1 MGEYQL
7 TMPQKRL
14 RDRLKDKS
22 NFVVIAELTCGPNF
36 SFAPIDGFLKAY
48 KAVERSF
55 MIDGFDFVGITS
67 TDNSGG
73 TPNIEASEVLSHIKA
88 KGLLSG
94 LDFIPHI
101 SCKDKNADVLVSSL
115 AGFRAMDIEA
125 ILVVTGDKPV
135 KGKGVFELE
144 SITLLQMI
152 TGMNSKAYLK
162 ASPDVLDNVH
172 QFFAG
177 AAVSPFKYTE
187 ASQMQQY
194 YKMEKKIACGA
205 RFLITQVGWDW
216 KKSVELFRYLEE
228 NSLDIP
234 VIGNVFFLSTT
245 TPAPRLMRDLKL
257 PGCFVSD
264 ELFAK
269 LGAESVDEHIERAA
283 QQVAMYKSIGAAGVD
298 IGSIHDFQM
307 FVQVLER
314 ASEIGNNWEEYKDNL
329 CWPKEGGFYLY
340 DDAGK
345 RVTSSKPKKKFKQRF
360 FNFFHR
366 AVLDPDYRGFHAF
379 KKVMSVLGADK
390 GKGAVYKL
398 FNASEKSFK
407 YLIFDCQECGDC
419 YLPENFGLCTIGG
432 CEKGLANSPCGDAT
446 VDGYCGNNLELTCIG
461 EHIYNA
467 AASEPGGI
475 EQWRAAIN
483 KPRIHSLEQTSSI
496 LNYLFGKDHTAKVP
510 LIVIGESIH
519 ASIPKTG
526 RIMKQLHD
534 LGAKAYLEPSGP
546 LNYIKAL
553 IESHAAND
561 AAYIGVNVEA
571 FAQQD
576 RQLAVDMMVEFVKLV
591 RKWGKTVPVCI
602 ESSDDQVLIAGL
614 KEWYNTNQV
623 VKPPL
628 LSLIKLETI
637 EEILLLKK
645 EYDYA
650 FSSVLPNEI
659 ESANQNRASS
669 IDELYS
675 LAKRTFNRAVDM
687 YSFEPKEIFF
697 ELSVCPLGMD
707 LSTCNG
713 KPGRTYITFETIK
726 KIKHDPHMKDVHC
739 LVRANDAVRNL
750 SSRRIGVARAYVG
763 KAMEYGLDGAIV
775 NPMHQY
781 GLVAPA
787 PELLELVDACAKID
801 GSAESKEK
809 AAMLI
814 SAVKSF

>member
-1 MGEYQL
+1 L

-55 MIDGFDFVGITS
+55 VIDGFDFVGITS

-162 ASPDVLDNVH
+162 TSPGALDNVH

-228 NSLDIP
+228 NNLDIP

-283 QQVAMYKSIGAAGVD
+283 QQVAMYKSIGAAGAD

-307 FVQVLER
+307 FAQVLER

-628 LSLIKLETI
+628 LSSLKLETMK
-637 EEILLLKK
+637 EILLLKK

-675 LAKRTFNRAVDM
+675 LAKRTFNRAVDL

-707 LSTCNG
+707 LSSCNG
-713 KPGRTYITFETIK
+713 VPGRTYITFETIK

-750 SSRRIGVARAYVG
+750 PSRRIGVARAYVG
-763 KAMEYGLDGAIV
+763 KAMEYGLDGAFV

-809 AAMLI
+809 AVMLI

>member
-162 ASPDVLDNVH
+162 ASPDALDNVH

-283 QQVAMYKSIGAAGVD
+283 QQVAMYKSIGAAGAD

-307 FVQVLER
+307 FAQVLER

>member
-1 MGEYQL
+1 M

-55 MIDGFDFVGITS
+55 MVDGFDFVGITS

-73 TPNIEASEVLSHIKA
+73 TPNIEASEVLSHIKT

-162 ASPDVLDNVH
+162 ASPDALDNVH

-269 LGAESVDEHIERAA
+269 LSAESVEEHIERAA

-298 IGSIHDFQM
+298 IGSIHDFQI
-307 FVQVLER
+307 FAQVLER
-314 ASEIGNNWEEYKDNL
+314 AMEIGDNWEEYKDNL
-329 CWPKEGGFYLY
+329 CWTKEGGFYLY
-340 DDAGK
+340 DRAGK
-345 RVTSSKPKKKFKQRF
+345 MVPLSKPHKKFKQRF

-398 FNASEKSFK
+398 FNASEKAFK
-407 YLIFDCQECGDC
+407 YLMFDCQECGDC

-446 VDGYCGNNLELTCIG
+446 VDGYCGNNLERTCIG

-475 EQWRAAIN
+475 EQLRATIN
-483 KPRIHSLEQTSSI
+483 KPRIHLLEQTSSI

-534 LGAKAYLEPSGP
+534 LGAEAYSKPSGP
-546 LNYIKAL
+546 LNYIRAL

-576 RQLAVDMMVEFVKLV
+576 RQLAVDMMVEFVRLV

>member
-1 MGEYQL
+1 
-7 TMPQKRL
+7 MPQKRL

-73 TPNIEASEVLSHIKA
+73 TPNIEASEVLSHIKT

-152 TGMNSKAYLK
+152 TEMNSKAYLK

-245 TPAPRLMRDLKL
+245 TPAPRLMHDLKL

-283 QQVAMYKSIGAAGVD
+283 QQVAMYKSIGAAGAD

-307 FVQVLER
+307 FAQVLER

-591 RKWGKTVPVCI
+591 CKWGKTVPVCI

-628 LSLIKLETI
+628 LSFLKLETMK
-637 EEILLLKK
+637 EILLLKK

-697 ELSVCPLGMD
+697 ELSVCPLKMD
-707 LSTCNG
+707 LSSCNG
-713 KPGRTYITFETIK
+713 VPGRTYITFETIK

>member
-1 MGEYQL
+1 M

-73 TPNIEASEVLSHIKA
+73 TPNIEASEVLSHIKT

-245 TPAPRLMRDLKL
+245 TPAPRLMHDLKL

-283 QQVAMYKSIGAAGVD
+283 QQVAMYKSIGAAGAD

-628 LSLIKLETI
+628 LSFLKLETMK
-637 EEILLLKK
+637 EILLLKK

-697 ELSVCPLGMD
+697 ELSVCPLKMD
-707 LSTCNG
+707 LSSCNG
-713 KPGRTYITFETIK
+713 VPGRTYITFETIK

-750 SSRRIGVARAYVG
+750 PSRRIGVARAYVG

>member
-1 MGEYQL
+1 M

-162 ASPDVLDNVH
+162 ASPDALDNVH

-283 QQVAMYKSIGAAGVD
+283 QQVAMYKSIGAAGAD

-307 FVQVLER
+307 FAQVLER

-707 LSTCNG
+707 LSSCNG
-713 KPGRTYITFETIK
+713 VPGRTYITFETIK